1 MPLFHCQKDSIYSK
15 GQVTDNQLTRSGN
28 IQSWSVPPPDKYIKE
43 KNVSVMEE
51 YFSRIYTV
59 VPGLEIIS

>member
-1 MPLFHCQKDSIYSK
+1 M
-15 GQVTDNQLTRSGN
+15 
-28 IQSWSVPPPDKYIKE
+28 KE

-59 VPGLEIIS
+59 VPGLEIISLGLTHREQNQVQ